1 MNASARI
8 RFLFAERENLI
19 TVFKALKP
27 EIQKRCATRSSSSLS
42 MENMSLVL
50 EIEAKDTVALRA
62 ASNAYLRW
70 IDSLVNVLHVL
81 EKTSGSSNHD
91 KYLV

>member
-27 EIQKRCATRSSSSLS
+27 EIQKQCATRSSSSLS
-42 MENMSLVL
+42 VENMSLVL

-70 IDSLVNVLHVL
+70 INSLLNVLQVL
-81 EKTSGSSNHD
+81 EKTSGSSNHG

>member
-27 EIQKRCATRSSSSLS
+27 ETQKQCTMRSSSSLS

-62 ASNAYLRW
+62 ASNTYLRW
-70 IDSLVNVLHVL
+70 INSLVNVLHVL
-81 EKTSGSSNHD
+81 KKTSGSSNHG

>member
-1 MNASARI
+1 MNASARM

-27 EIQKRCATRSSSSLS
+27 EIQKQCATRSSSSLS

-70 IDSLVNVLHVL
+70 INSLVNVLHVL
-81 EKTSGSSNHD
+81 EKTSGSSKHGEH
-91 KYLV
+91 LV